1 MAPGTT
7 SIANSISLYG
17 GNPSNSSK
25 NTSDVSV
32 QPTRGQPVPVQVQP
46 VPVQVQPVSVQANR
60 IQPVSVQANRIPPVS
75 VHANRIQPVSV
86 QVQGVPVQVCPNYP
100 DCVVFTYLSLNSYTV
115 NIGTLLND

>member
-25 NTSDVSV
+25 NTSGVSV

-46 VPVQVQPVSVQANR
+46 VSVQVQPVSVQ
-60 IQPVSVQANRIPPVS
+60 
-75 VHANRIQPVSV
+75 ANRIQPVSV
-86 QVQGVPVQVCPNYP
+86 QVQGVPVQVCPNYL